1 MGIEQMKKTL
11 IEKIESAQG
20 DDVKTI
26 YRLFQTV
33 AKNKKDN
40 TAWADLKIDQKN
52 RIENG
57 IKELDNGMGL
67 PLENVVENIKRKHG
81 IKN

>member
-11 IEKIESAQG
+11 IEKIESAKG

-26 YRLFQTV
+26 YRLYQTV

-40 TAWADLKIDQKN
+40 TPWADLSSEQKH

-57 IKELDNGMGL
+57 INELDKGMGL
-67 PLENVVENIKRKHG
+67 PLKNVVENIKRKHG